1 MSDHT
6 DGKGLDI
13 ETAQAQVQRVER
25 EIDERIVGQDAVVR
39 QLLVCLLTD
48 GNALLEGAPG
58 LGKTLL
64 IRTLA
69 ETVDL
74 SFSRIQ
80 NTPDLMPSDIT
91 GTEVIRESGDDRVF
105 VFEEGPV
112 FANVVLADEINRATP
127 KTQAALLEAMEE
139 GQVTAGGETRA
150 LPEPFF
156 VLATQNPI
164 DQEGTYPL
172 PEAQRDRFTMKI
184 TIEPPAFEEEL
195 TIVDRY
201 TGTIE
206 SAPPVET
213 VMTGDELR
221 AIQTLVR
228 QVPIADDI
236 TERAVRLVAD
246 TRSADRLEYGA
257 SPRASMALVVG
268 AKARALLDGR
278 AYVSEADV
286 EAVARPVL
294 RHRVVV
300 GFRAERDGVT
310 PDDVIAELL

>member
-6 DGKGLDI
+6 DGKELDI
-13 ETAQAQVQRVER
+13 ETEQTQIQRVER
-25 EIDERIVGQDAVVR
+25 EIGERIVGQDAVVR

-278 AYVSEADV
+278 AYVSEDDV

-310 PDDVIAELL
+310 SDDVIAELL